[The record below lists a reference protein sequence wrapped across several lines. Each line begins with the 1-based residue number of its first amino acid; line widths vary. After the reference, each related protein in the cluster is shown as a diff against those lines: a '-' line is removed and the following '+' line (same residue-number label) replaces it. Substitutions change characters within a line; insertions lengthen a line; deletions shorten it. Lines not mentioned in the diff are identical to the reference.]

1 MFIGVSRVVLLLVSC
16 TVALASVTSHAQPY
30 PNRPVRIVMAF
41 PPGGTAD
48 ALLRPLAAKL
58 GERLGQPVVIDS
70 KPGANGNV
78 GTEIVAK
85 APPDGYTLILGGIG
99 PFATNSALYP
109 MAFDPVKDFVPVTLL
124 AFIPNVLVV
133 DQATA
138 FNSVADVVAEAKR
151 NPGKL
156 SYGSSG
162 AGSSNQ
168 LAAELFKQ
176 TAGVDIVHV
185 PYKGGAPAQVDI
197 MGGRLTMMF
206 DSMPAASPLVQSK
219 KLKALAV
226 TSRARQPSMP
236 EVPTMLELG
245 YPNFVTASW
254 FGILAPA
261 GTPPDIVAILN
272 REIVAAMALP
282 ELRER
287 YASQGL
293 DVSTGTA
300 DQFKAFMAAETA
312 KWHRVMKEAGIKAD

>member
-124 AFIPNVLVV
+124 ASIPNVLVV

-185 PYKGGAPAQVDI
+185 PYKSGAPAQVDI

-293 DVSTGTA
+293 DVSTGTP

-312 KWHRVMKEAGIKAD
+312 KWHRVMKEAGIKPD